1 MTVIEAFAKNVR
13 IALVETGLSQK
24 ELSERSGISVATI
37 SGMLRAHNGP
47 SLHTAYTIAK
57 TLGVTLD
64 ELTEG
69 ADE

>member
-13 IALVETGLSQK
+13 IALVENGWSQK

-37 SGMLRAHNGP
+37 SGMLCARNGP

-57 TLGVTLD
+57 ALGRPLD
-64 ELTEG
+64 ALTKG
-69 ADE
+69 VDE